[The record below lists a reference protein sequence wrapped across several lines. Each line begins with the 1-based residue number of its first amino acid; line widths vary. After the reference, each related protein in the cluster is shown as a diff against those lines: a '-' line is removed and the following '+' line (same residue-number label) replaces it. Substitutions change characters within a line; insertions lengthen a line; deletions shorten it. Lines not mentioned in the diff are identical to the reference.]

1 MGQYHGDVPNWA
13 RREDEEGR
21 AFDTEPSDSVAVQA
35 AKEVDGQRR
44 DIDEV
49 AESMRG
55 RQRYFYEK
63 AQMHREAADHY
74 TRMSEDI
81 AELLNNDYLN
91 KANKI
96 QAGNGITYGDGP
108 VLR

>member
-1 MGQYHGDVPNWA
+1 MGQYHGDVPAWA
-13 RREDEEGR
+13 RREDDGTNEMG
-21 AFDTEPSDSVAVQA
+21 EPVDSVAVQA
-35 AKEVDGQRR
+35 AKEVDSQRR
-44 DIDEV
+44 EVDEI

-63 AQMHREAADHY
+63 AQMFREAADHY
-74 TRMSEDI
+74 TRMAEDI

-96 QAGNGITYGDGP
+96 QTGNGLSYGDGP
-108 VLR
+108 VPR